1 MSLLEDRILR
11 IIELKE
17 QGLDSKAIAEDLNLS
32 TQSIETYYEST
43 RAAISKI
50 TNTEPIDLASVL
62 GISPLAAEVV
72 SQHYN
77 RQNGPHNKLP
87 IKSPGKYLDN
97 IEKIRILSEAGK
109 TVDQIANELGLQT
122 STVYTYKSKMNLS
135 KKLFSSIK
143 NKEKVASLLEGGST
157 YEAIGQALGLTTG
170 TVRGYAA
177 QQGLTRQYSLYEI
190 NVKKIRNLAL
200 ICPSV
205 ERIAN
210 AIGLKASTVMIYAY
224 QNNIQLPRKNKSQHE
239 TVKVRGHKSLE
250 ERRDEIKTCIKNGL
264 VYIEDVAERL
274 QVQPAHCY
282 NLCLDADIHILF
294 REQKNRYKF
303 VKRKPIVDALIRE
316 GLPTLENIGKKV
328 NLTRERIRQY
338 IVATDQQEIWDERR
352 RERKNILGTIV
363 SQINSVGS
371 NLADQI
377 EQARL
382 LNTSEK
388 EKWAYEKVQKY
399 FEVRRWSEN
408 IDFDL
413 LFSLFQDYH
422 AFQQQSKK
430 VSLEWFA
437 KKYKIWT
444 PSIGRIFKDV
454 GLKPLV
460 LPHHKKCIVTSNY
473 KKQCLENA
481 VEAPINPVDVAYFL
495 DIPFYVSNQ
504 FFRIHY
510 KGDKQRPPVNKWI
523 KIFDLKNKLSY
534 RFASQIYETLDTGF
548 SKEEIIESFG
558 LSEELYNYA
567 LENKPEISQHIMN
580 SLRIIFPERKEEI
593 NKPYREFSLA

>member
-11 IIELKE
+11 IIELKK

-32 TQSIETYYEST
+32 IQSIETYYEST
-43 RAAISKI
+43 RTVISKL

-210 AIGLKASTVMIYAY
+210 ACELSVGTIKAYAWKEK
-224 QNNIQLPRKNKSQHE
+224 IRLPNSSNDKNK
-239 TVKVRGHKSLE
+239 TVSKNVR
-250 ERRDEIKTCIKNGL
+250 I
-264 VYIEDVAERL
+264 
-274 QVQPAHCY
+274 
-282 NLCLDADIHILF
+282 
-294 REQKNRYKF
+294 
-303 VKRKPIVDALIRE
+303 
-316 GLPTLENIGKKV
+316 
-328 NLTRERIRQY
+328 
-338 IVATDQQEIWDERR
+338 
-352 RERKNILGTIV
+352 
-363 SQINSVGS
+363 
-371 NLADQI
+371 
-377 EQARL
+377 
-382 LNTSEK
+382 
-388 EKWAYEKVQKY
+388 
-399 FEVRRWSEN
+399 
-408 IDFDL
+408 
-413 LFSLFQDYH
+413 
-422 AFQQQSKK
+422 
-430 VSLEWFA
+430 
-437 KKYKIWT
+437 
-444 PSIGRIFKDV
+444 
-454 GLKPLV
+454 
-460 LPHHKKCIVTSNY
+460 
-473 KKQCLENA
+473 
-481 VEAPINPVDVAYFL
+481 
-495 DIPFYVSNQ
+495 
-504 FFRIHY
+504 
-510 KGDKQRPPVNKWI
+510 
-523 KIFDLKNKLSY
+523 
-534 RFASQIYETLDTGF
+534 
-548 SKEEIIESFG
+548 
-558 LSEELYNYA
+558 
-567 LENKPEISQHIMN
+567 
-580 SLRIIFPERKEEI
+580 
-593 NKPYREFSLA
+593 